1 MGLIFI
7 ANIPLKLMAHDS
19 LRTTIVH
26 MYPSHALG
34 KSMESLLFHYRQC
47 PSAHL
52 RKEKD
57 RQTVRERKTH
67 RDRE

>member
-1 MGLIFI
+1 
-7 ANIPLKLMAHDS
+7 MAHDS
-19 LRTTIVH
+19 CRTTIVH

-34 KSMESLLFHYRQC
+34 KSTERLLFYYRQC
-47 PSAHL
+47 PSAQL

-57 RQTVRERKTH
+57 RQTDRERKTH